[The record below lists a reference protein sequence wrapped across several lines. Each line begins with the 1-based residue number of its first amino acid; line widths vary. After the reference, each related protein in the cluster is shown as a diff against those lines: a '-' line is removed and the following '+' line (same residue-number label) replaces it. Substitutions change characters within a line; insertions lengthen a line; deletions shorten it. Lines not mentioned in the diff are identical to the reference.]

1 MVVMPCMYKRRTG
14 EADDRCPA
22 PPQFAQLDA
31 PSRGED
37 GCSLPEED
45 ASSRAVVAV
54 QLLGAVLEDSPSN
67 RQSMVAISGAAWACV
82 SRASIKHLG
91 S

>member
-1 MVVMPCMYKRRTG
+1 MYKRRTG